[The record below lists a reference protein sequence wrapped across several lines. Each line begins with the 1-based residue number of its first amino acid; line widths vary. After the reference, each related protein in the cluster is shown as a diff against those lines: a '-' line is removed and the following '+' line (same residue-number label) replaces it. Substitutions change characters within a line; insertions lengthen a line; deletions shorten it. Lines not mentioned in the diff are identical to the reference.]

1 MVDFAE
7 DWWKLKFLFRFGQDI
22 YKIEA
27 ERKRKFC
34 FVGIRKW
41 TEDFTEMKIEN
52 YRM

>member
-1 MVDFAE
+1 MVDSQRRLV
-7 DWWKLKFLFRFGQDI
+7 DKFLSRFERDI

-27 ERKRKFC
+27 ERERERES